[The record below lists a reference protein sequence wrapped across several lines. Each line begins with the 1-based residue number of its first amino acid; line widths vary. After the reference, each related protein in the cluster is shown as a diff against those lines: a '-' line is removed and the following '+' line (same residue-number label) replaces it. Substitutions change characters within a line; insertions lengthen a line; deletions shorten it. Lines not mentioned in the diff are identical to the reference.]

1 MKNLRNFIM
10 AFVGFI
16 AVAMCVTSCLSN
28 EDDSIDYATQ
38 KQYQQVMAGPQTGK
52 IRFYR
57 QHGTRAYAGQQTLV
71 KYDSIPANW
80 YIGADSTITI
90 NNFPVYMLDSAII
103 VNKDAT
109 SDDAVKY
116 RSLNQAIRAMKD
128 NHTDK
133 ESGFTTAEAL
143 YAIPSTGWVSESVL
157 QFMLQPKTIKR
168 TINFNGGKH
177 DVYFVFNSYNVGAF
191 SRSTRKAQASYTLS
205 AICIDQLSQQNAVP
219 STYFNRVGI
228 LLAE

>member
-38 KQYQQVMAGPQTGK
+38 KQYQQIMEGPQTGK

-57 QHGTRAYAGQQTLV
+57 QQGTRAYTTQQTLV
-71 KYDSIPANW
+71 KYDSIEHASW
-80 YIGADSTITI
+80 YIGSDSTITI

-109 SDDAVKY
+109 GDDAVKY
-116 RSLNQAIRAMKD
+116 RSLNQAIRAMKE
-128 NHTDK
+128 NH
-133 ESGFTTAEAL
+133 SQGFTKAKAL
-143 YAIPSTGWVSESVL
+143 YAIPSAGWVNESVL
-157 QFMLQPKTIKR
+157 QFMLQPLTIER
-168 TINFNGGKH
+168 TINFNGGDHK
-177 DVYFVFNSYNVGAF
+177 VYFVFNSYNVGVF
-191 SRSTRKAQASYTLS
+191 SRSTREAQASYTLS

-219 STYFNRVGI
+219 STYFNSVGI
-228 LLAE
+228 LLAK

>member
-28 EDDSIDYATQ
+28 EDDSLDYATQ
-38 KQYQQVMAGPQTGK
+38 KQYQQVMEGLQTGK

-57 QHGTRAYAGQQTLV
+57 QQGTRAYVGQQTLV

-80 YIGADSTITI
+80 YIGSDSTITI

-109 SDDAVKY
+109 GDDAVKY
-116 RSLNQAIRAMKD
+116 HSLNQAIRAMKD
-128 NHTDK
+128 NP
-133 ESGFTTAEAL
+133 SQGFTKAKAI

-157 QFMLQPKTIKR
+157 QFMLQPLTIER
-168 TINFNGGKH
+168 TINFNGGDHK
-177 DVYFVFNSYNVGAF
+177 VYFVFDIYNVGTF
-191 SRSTRKAQASYTLS
+191 SRSTREAQALYRLS
-205 AICIDQLSQQNAVP
+205 AIFIDQISPQNAVP
-219 STYFNRVGI
+219 STYFNSVSI
-228 LLAE
+228 LLAK

>member
-28 EDDSIDYATQ
+28 EDDFIDYATQ
-38 KQYQQVMAGPQTGK
+38 KQYQQIMEGPQTGK

-57 QHGTRAYAGQQTLV
+57 QQGTRAYTTQQTLV

-80 YIGADSTITI
+80 YIGSDSTITI

-109 SDDAVKY
+109 GDDAVKY

-128 NHTDK
+128 NY
-133 ESGFTTAEAL
+133 SQGFTKAKAL
-143 YAIPSTGWVSESVL
+143 YAIPSAGWVNESVL
-157 QFMLQPKTIKR
+157 QFMLQPLTIER
-168 TINFNGGKH
+168 TINFNGGDHK
-177 DVYFVFNSYNVGAF
+177 VYFVFNSYNVGAF
-191 SRSTRKAQASYTLS
+191 SRSTREAQASYTLS

-219 STYFNRVGI
+219 STYFNSVGI
-228 LLAE
+228 LLAK

>member
-16 AVAMCVTSCLSN
+16 AVAMCVTSCLNN

-38 KQYQQVMAGPQTGK
+38 KQYQQIMAGPQTGL

-57 QHGTRAYAGQQTLV
+57 QQGTRAYVGQQTLV
-71 KYDSIPANW
+71 KYDSIKNASW
-80 YIGADSTITI
+80 YIGSDSTITI

-109 SDDAVKY
+109 GDDAVKY
-116 RSLNQAIRAMKD
+116 RSLNQAIRALK
-128 NHTDK
+128 NSSLGSENVK
-133 ESGFTTAEAL
+133 AF
-143 YAIPSTGWVSESVL
+143 YAIPSTGWVSESVI
-157 QFMLQPKTIKR
+157 QFMFQPTTIER
-168 TINFNGGKH
+168 TINFNGGDHK
-177 DVYFVFNSYNVGAF
+177 VYFVFNSYNVGAF
-191 SRSTRKAQASYTLS
+191 SRSTREAQASYTLS
-205 AICIDQLSQQNAVP
+205 AICIDKLSQQNAVP

-228 LLAE
+228 LLAK

>member
-28 EDDSIDYATQ
+28 EDDSLDYATQ
-38 KQYQQVMAGPQTGK
+38 KQYQQIMAGPQTGK

-57 QHGTRAYAGQQTLV
+57 QSGTRAYAGQQTLV

-80 YIGADSTITI
+80 YIGSDSTITI

-109 SDDAVKY
+109 GDDAVKY

-128 NHTDK
+128 NH
-133 ESGFTTAEAL
+133 SQGFTTAKAL

-157 QFMLQPKTIKR
+157 QFMLQPLTIER
-168 TINFNGGKH
+168 TINFNGGDHK
-177 DVYFVFNSYNVGAF
+177 VYFVFNRYNVGAF
-191 SRSTRKAQASYTLS
+191 SRSTREAQASYTLS
-205 AICIDQLSQQNAVP
+205 AICIDKFSQQNAVP
-219 STYFNRVGI
+219 SPYFNSVGI
-228 LLAE
+228 LLAK

>member
-28 EDDSIDYATQ
+28 EDDSLDYATQ
-38 KQYQQVMAGPQTGK
+38 KQYQQIMAGPQTGL

-57 QHGTRAYAGQQTLV
+57 QQGTRAYVGQQTLV
-71 KYDSIPANW
+71 KYDSIKNASW
-80 YIGADSTITI
+80 YIGSDSTITI

-109 SDDAVKY
+109 GDDAVKY

-128 NHTDK
+128 NH
-133 ESGFTTAEAL
+133 SQGFTTAKAL

-157 QFMLQPKTIKR
+157 QFMLKPLTIER
-168 TINFNGGKH
+168 TINFNGGDHK
-177 DVYFVFNSYNVGAF
+177 VYFVFNSYNVGAF
-191 SRSTRKAQASYTLS
+191 SRSTREAQASYTLS
-205 AICIDQLSQQNAVP
+205 AICIDKFSQQNAVP
-219 STYFNRVGI
+219 SPYFNSVGI
-228 LLAE
+228 LLAK

>member
-38 KQYQQVMAGPQTGK
+38 KQYQQIMEGPQTGK

-57 QHGTRAYAGQQTLV
+57 QQGTRAYAGQQTLV
-71 KYDSIPANW
+71 KYDSIPASW
-80 YIGADSTITI
+80 YIGSDSTITI

-109 SDDAVKY
+109 GDDAVKY
-116 RSLNQAIRAMKD
+116 RSLNQAIRAMKE
-128 NHTDK
+128 NH
-133 ESGFTTAEAL
+133 SQGFTKAKAL
-143 YAIPSTGWVSESVL
+143 YAIPSAGWVNESVL
-157 QFMLQPKTIKR
+157 QFMLQPLTIER
-168 TINFNGGKH
+168 TINFNGGDHK
-177 DVYFVFNSYNVGAF
+177 VYFVFNSYNVGAF
-191 SRSTRKAQASYTLS
+191 SRSTREAQASYTLS

-219 STYFNRVGI
+219 STYFNSVGI
-228 LLAE
+228 LLAK

>member
-28 EDDSIDYATQ
+28 EDDSLDYATQ
-38 KQYQQVMAGPQTGK
+38 KQYQQVMEGPQTGK

-57 QHGTRAYAGQQTLV
+57 QQGTRAYVGQQTLV

-80 YIGADSTITI
+80 YIGSDSTITI

-109 SDDAVKY
+109 GDDAVKY
-116 RSLNQAIRAMKD
+116 RSLNKAIRALK
-128 NHTDK
+128 NSSLGSENVK
-133 ESGFTTAEAL
+133 AF
-143 YAIPSTGWVSESVL
+143 YAIPSTGWVSESVI
-157 QFMLQPKTIKR
+157 QFMFQPTTIER
-168 TINFNGGKH
+168 TINFNGGDHK
-177 DVYFVFNSYNVGAF
+177 VYFVFNSYNVGAF
-191 SRSTRKAQASYTLS
+191 SRSTREAQASYTLS
-205 AICIDQLSQQNAVP
+205 AICIDQLSPQNAVP
-219 STYFNRVGI
+219 STYFNSVGI
-228 LLAE
+228 LLAK

>member
-28 EDDSIDYATQ
+28 EDDSLDYATQ
-38 KQYQQVMAGPQTGK
+38 KQYQQIMAGPQNGK

-57 QHGTRAYAGQQTLV
+57 QQGTRAYTTQRTLV
-71 KYDSIPANW
+71 KYDSIPASW

-109 SDDAVKY
+109 GDDAVKY

-128 NHTDK
+128 NH
-133 ESGFTTAEAL
+133 SQGFTTAKAL

-157 QFMLQPKTIKR
+157 QFMLQPLTIER
-168 TINFNGGKH
+168 TINFNGGDHK
-177 DVYFVFNSYNVGAF
+177 VYFVFNSYNVGAF
-191 SRSTRKAQASYTLS
+191 SRSTSEAQASYTLS
-205 AICIDQLSQQNAVP
+205 AICIDKLSPQNAVP
-219 STYFNRVGI
+219 STYFNSVGI
-228 LLAE
+228 LLAR

>member
-28 EDDSIDYATQ
+28 EDDSLDYATQ
-38 KQYQQVMAGPQTGK
+38 KQYQQVMEGPQTGK

-57 QHGTRAYAGQQTLV
+57 QQGTRAYVGQQTLV
-71 KYDSIPANW
+71 KYDSTKFTSW
-80 YIGADSTITI
+80 YIGSDSTITI

-109 SDDAVKY
+109 GDDAVKY

-128 NHTDK
+128 NH
-133 ESGFTTAEAL
+133 SQGFTTAKAL

-157 QFMLQPKTIKR
+157 QFMLQPLTIER
-168 TINFNGGKH
+168 TINFNGGDHK
-177 DVYFVFNSYNVGAF
+177 VYFVFNSYNVGAF
-191 SRSTRKAQASYTLS
+191 SRSTREAQASYTLS
-205 AICIDQLSQQNAVP
+205 AICIDQLSPQNAVP
-219 STYFNRVGI
+219 STYFNSVGI
-228 LLAE
+228 LLAK

>member
-28 EDDSIDYATQ
+28 EDDSLDYATQ
-38 KQYQQVMAGPQTGK
+38 KQYQQIMAGPQTGK

-57 QHGTRAYAGQQTLV
+57 QQGTRAYVGQQTLV
-71 KYDSIPANW
+71 KYDSIPASW
-80 YIGADSTITI
+80 YIGSDSTITI

-109 SDDAVKY
+109 GDDAVKY

-128 NHTDK
+128 NY
-133 ESGFTTAEAL
+133 SQGFTTAKAL
-143 YAIPSTGWVSESVL
+143 YAIPSAGWVNESVL
-157 QFMLQPKTIKR
+157 QFMLQPLTIER
-168 TINFNGGKH
+168 IINFNGADHK
-177 DVYFVFNSYNVGAF
+177 VYFVFNSYNVGAF
-191 SRSTRKAQASYTLS
+191 SRSTREAQASYTLS

-219 STYFNRVGI
+219 STYFNSVGI
-228 LLAE
+228 LLAK

>member
-38 KQYQQVMAGPQTGK
+38 KQYQQIMEGPQNGK

-57 QHGTRAYAGQQTLV
+57 QQGTRAYATQQTLV
-71 KYDSIPANW
+71 KYDSIPASW
-80 YIGADSTITI
+80 YIGSDSTITI

-109 SDDAVKY
+109 GDDAVKY
-116 RSLNQAIRAMKD
+116 RSLNQAIRAMKE
-128 NHTDK
+128 NH
-133 ESGFTTAEAL
+133 SQGFTKAKAL
-143 YAIPSTGWVSESVL
+143 YAIPSAGWVNESVL
-157 QFMLQPKTIKR
+157 QFMLQPLTIER
-168 TINFNGGKH
+168 TINFNGGEHK
-177 DVYFVFNSYNVGAF
+177 VYFVFNSYNIGAF
-191 SRSTRKAQASYTLS
+191 SRSTREAQASYTLS

-219 STYFNRVGI
+219 STYFNSVGI
-228 LLAE
+228 LLAK

>member
-38 KQYQQVMAGPQTGK
+38 KQYQQIMEGPQTGK

-57 QHGTRAYAGQQTLV
+57 QQGTRAYTTQQTLV

-80 YIGADSTITI
+80 YIGSDSTITI

-109 SDDAVKY
+109 GDDAVKY

-128 NHTDK
+128 NH
-133 ESGFTTAEAL
+133 SLGFTKAKAL
-143 YAIPSTGWVSESVL
+143 YAIPSAGWVNESVL
-157 QFMLQPKTIKR
+157 QFMLQPLTIER
-168 TINFNGGKH
+168 TINFNGGDHK
-177 DVYFVFNSYNVGAF
+177 VYFVFNSYNVGAF

-219 STYFNRVGI
+219 STYFNSVGI

>member
-16 AVAMCVTSCLSN
+16 AIAMCVTSCLSN

-38 KQYQQVMAGPQTGK
+38 KQYQQIMEGPQNGK

-57 QHGTRAYAGQQTLV
+57 QQGTRAYTTQQTLV
-71 KYDSIPANW
+71 KYDSTKFTSW
-80 YIGADSTITI
+80 YIGSDSTITI
-90 NNFPVYMLDSAII
+90 NDFPVYMLDSAII

-109 SDDAVKY
+109 GDDAVKY

-128 NHTDK
+128 NH
-133 ESGFTTAEAL
+133 SQGFTKAKAL
-143 YAIPSTGWVSESVL
+143 YAIPSAGWVSESVI
-157 QFMLQPKTIKR
+157 QFMLQPLTIER
-168 TINFNGGKH
+168 TINFNGGEHK
-177 DVYFVFNSYNVGAF
+177 VYFVFNSYNVGAF
-191 SRSTRKAQASYTLS
+191 SRSTREAQASYTLS

-219 STYFNRVGI
+219 STYFNSVGI
-228 LLAE
+228 LLAK

>member
-28 EDDSIDYATQ
+28 EDDSLDYATQ
-38 KQYQQVMAGPQTGK
+38 KQYQQVMEGPQTGK

-57 QHGTRAYAGQQTLV
+57 QQGTRAYVGQQTLV

-80 YIGADSTITI
+80 YIGSDSTITI

-109 SDDAVKY
+109 GDDAVKY

-128 NHTDK
+128 NT
-133 ESGFTTAEAL
+133 SQGFTKAKAI

-157 QFMLQPKTIKR
+157 QFMLQPLTIER
-168 TINFNGGKH
+168 TINFNGGDHK
-177 DVYFVFNSYNVGAF
+177 VYFVFNSYNVGAF
-191 SRSTRKAQASYTLS
+191 SRSTREAQASYTLS
-205 AICIDQLSQQNAVP
+205 AICIDQLSPQNAVP
-219 STYFNRVGI
+219 STYFNSVGI
-228 LLAE
+228 LLAK

>member
-38 KQYQQVMAGPQTGK
+38 KQYQQIMEGPQTGK

-57 QHGTRAYAGQQTLV
+57 QQGTRAYTTQHTLV
-71 KYDSIPANW
+71 KYDSIPASW
-80 YIGADSTITI
+80 YIGSDSTITI

-109 SDDAVKY
+109 GDDAVKY

-128 NHTDK
+128 NH
-133 ESGFTTAEAL
+133 SQGFTKAKAL
-143 YAIPSTGWVSESVL
+143 YAIPSAGWVNESVL
-157 QFMLQPKTIKR
+157 QFMLQPLTIER
-168 TINFNGGKH
+168 TINFNGSDHK
-177 DVYFVFNSYNVGAF
+177 VYFVFNSYNIGAF
-191 SRSTRKAQASYTLS
+191 SRSTREAQASYTLS

-219 STYFNRVGI
+219 STYFNSVGI
-228 LLAE
+228 LLAK

>member
-28 EDDSIDYATQ
+28 EDDSLDYATQ
-38 KQYQQVMAGPQTGK
+38 KQYQQIMAGSQTGK

-57 QHGTRAYAGQQTLV
+57 QQGTRAYVGQQTLV

-80 YIGADSTITI
+80 YIGSDSTITI

-109 SDDAVKY
+109 GDDAVKY

-128 NHTDK
+128 NH
-133 ESGFTTAEAL
+133 SQGFIKAKAL

-157 QFMLQPKTIKR
+157 QFMLQPLTIER
-168 TINFNGGKH
+168 TINFNGGDHK
-177 DVYFVFNSYNVGAF
+177 VYFVFNRYNVGAF
-191 SRSTRKAQASYTLS
+191 SRSTREAQASYTLS

-219 STYFNRVGI
+219 SPYFNSVGI
-228 LLAE
+228 LLAK

>member
-16 AVAMCVTSCLSN
+16 AVAMCVTSCLNN

-38 KQYQQVMAGPQTGK
+38 KQYQQIMAGPQNGK
-52 IRFYR
+52 LRFYR
-57 QHGTRAYAGQQTLV
+57 QQGTRAYTTQRTLV
-71 KYDSIPANW
+71 KYDSTEYTSW
-80 YIGADSTITI
+80 YIGSDSTITI

-109 SDDAVKY
+109 GDDAVKY

-128 NHTDK
+128 NH
-133 ESGFTTAEAL
+133 SQGFTTAKAL

-157 QFMLQPKTIKR
+157 QFMLQPLTIER
-168 TINFNGGKH
+168 TINFNGGDHK
-177 DVYFVFNSYNVGAF
+177 VYFVFNSYNVGAF
-191 SRSTRKAQASYTLS
+191 SRSTREAQASYTLS
-205 AICIDQLSQQNAVP
+205 AICIDKLSPQNAVP
-219 STYFNRVGI
+219 STYFNSVGI
-228 LLAE
+228 LLAR

>member
-38 KQYQQVMAGPQTGK
+38 KQYQQIMEGQQTGL

-57 QHGTRAYAGQQTLV
+57 QQGTRAYAGQQTLV
-71 KYDSIPANW
+71 KYDSIPASW
-80 YIGADSTITI
+80 YIGSDSTITI

-109 SDDAVKY
+109 GDDAAKY

-128 NHTDK
+128 NH
-133 ESGFTTAEAL
+133 SQGFTKAKAL
-143 YAIPSTGWVSESVL
+143 YAIPSAGWVNESVL
-157 QFMLQPKTIKR
+157 QFMLQPLTIER
-168 TINFNGGKH
+168 TINFNGGDHK
-177 DVYFVFNSYNVGAF
+177 VYFVFNSYNVGAF
-191 SRSTRKAQASYTLS
+191 SRSTREAQASYTLS

-219 STYFNRVGI
+219 STYFNSVGI
-228 LLAE
+228 LLAK

>member
-38 KQYQQVMAGPQTGK
+38 KQYQQVMEGPQTGK

-57 QHGTRAYAGQQTLV
+57 QSGTRAYAGQQTLV

-80 YIGADSTITI
+80 YIGSDSTITI

-109 SDDAVKY
+109 GDDAVKY

-128 NHTDK
+128 NH
-133 ESGFTTAEAL
+133 SQGFIKAKAL

-157 QFMLQPKTIKR
+157 QFMLQPLTIER
-168 TINFNGGKH
+168 TINFNGGDHK
-177 DVYFVFNSYNVGAF
+177 VYFVFNRYNVGAF
-191 SRSTRKAQASYTLS
+191 SRSTREAQASYTLS
-205 AICIDQLSQQNAVP
+205 AICIDKLSQQNAVP
-219 STYFNRVGI
+219 STYFNSVGI
-228 LLAE
+228 LLAK

>member
-38 KQYQQVMAGPQTGK
+38 KQYQQIMEGPQTGK
-52 IRFYR
+52 ISFYR
-57 QHGTRAYAGQQTLV
+57 QQGTRAYTTQQTLV
-71 KYDSIPANW
+71 KYGSIPANW
-80 YIGADSTITI
+80 YIGSDSTITI

-109 SDDAVKY
+109 GDDAVKY

-128 NHTDK
+128 NPSQGYTNAK
-133 ESGFTTAEAL
+133 IM
-143 YAIPSTGWVSESVL
+143 YAIPSAGWVNESVL
-157 QFMLQPKTIKR
+157 QFMLQPLTIER
-168 TINFNGGKH
+168 TINFNGGDHK
-177 DVYFVFNSYNVGAF
+177 VYFVFNRYNVGAF

-219 STYFNRVGI
+219 STYFNSVGI

>member
-28 EDDSIDYATQ
+28 EDDSLDHATQ
-38 KQYQQVMAGPQTGK
+38 KQYQQIMAGPQTGK

-57 QHGTRAYAGQQTLV
+57 QQGTRAYVGQQTLV

-80 YIGADSTITI
+80 YIGSDSTITI

-103 VNKDAT
+103 VKKDAT
-109 SDDAVKY
+109 GDDAVKY

-128 NHTDK
+128 NP
-133 ESGFTTAEAL
+133 SQGFIKAKAL

-157 QFMLQPKTIKR
+157 QFMLQPLTIKR
-168 TINFNGGKH
+168 TIHFNGGDH
-177 DVYFVFNSYNVGAF
+177 DVYFVFNRYNVGAF
-191 SRSTRKAQASYTLS
+191 SRSTREAQASYTLS
-205 AICIDQLSQQNAVP
+205 AICIDKLSQQNAVP
-219 STYFNRVGI
+219 STYFNSVGI
-228 LLAE
+228 LLAK

>member
-28 EDDSIDYATQ
+28 EDDSLDYATQ
-38 KQYQQVMAGPQTGK
+38 KQYQQVMEGPQTGK

-57 QHGTRAYAGQQTLV
+57 QQGTRAYVGQQTLV

-80 YIGADSTITI
+80 YIGSDSTITI

-109 SDDAVKY
+109 GDDAVKY
-116 RSLNQAIRAMKD
+116 RSLNRAIRAMKD
-128 NHTDK
+128 NP
-133 ESGFTTAEAL
+133 SQGFTKAKAI

-157 QFMLQPKTIKR
+157 QFMLQPLTIER
-168 TINFNGGKH
+168 TINFNGGDHK
-177 DVYFVFNSYNVGAF
+177 VYFVFNSYNVGAF
-191 SRSTRKAQASYTLS
+191 SRSTREAQASYTLS
-205 AICIDQLSQQNAVP
+205 AICIDQLSPQNAVP
-219 STYFNRVGI
+219 STYFNSVGI
-228 LLAE
+228 LLAK

>member
-38 KQYQQVMAGPQTGK
+38 KQYQQIMAGPQTGK

-57 QHGTRAYAGQQTLV
+57 QSGTRAYVGQQTLV

-80 YIGADSTITI
+80 YIGSDSTITI

-109 SDDAVKY
+109 GDDAVKY

-128 NHTDK
+128 NP
-133 ESGFTTAEAL
+133 SLGFTKAKAL
-143 YAIPSTGWVSESVL
+143 YAIPSTGWVNESVL
-157 QFMLQPKTIKR
+157 QFMLQPLTIER
-168 TINFNGGKH
+168 TINFNGGDHK
-177 DVYFVFNSYNVGAF
+177 VYFVFNSYNVGAF
-191 SRSTRKAQASYTLS
+191 SRSTREAQASYTLS
-205 AICIDQLSQQNAVP
+205 AICIDKLSPQNAVP

-228 LLAE
+228 LLAK

>member
-28 EDDSIDYATQ
+28 EDDSLDHATQ
-38 KQYQQVMAGPQTGK
+38 KQYQQIMAGPQTGK

-57 QHGTRAYAGQQTLV
+57 QSGTRAYAGQQTLV

-80 YIGADSTITI
+80 YIGSDSTITI

-109 SDDAVKY
+109 GDDAVKY

-128 NHTDK
+128 NH
-133 ESGFTTAEAL
+133 SQGFIKAKAL

-157 QFMLQPKTIKR
+157 QFMLQPLTIER
-168 TINFNGGKH
+168 TINFNGGDHK
-177 DVYFVFNSYNVGAF
+177 VYFVFNRYNVGAF
-191 SRSTRKAQASYTLS
+191 SRSTREAQASYTLS
-205 AICIDQLSQQNAVP
+205 AICIDKPSQQNAVP
-219 STYFNRVGI
+219 SPYFNSVGI
-228 LLAE
+228 LLAK

>member
-28 EDDSIDYATQ
+28 EDDSLDYATQ
-38 KQYQQVMAGPQTGK
+38 KQYQQIMAGPQTGK

-57 QHGTRAYAGQQTLV
+57 QQGTRAYVGQQTLV
-71 KYDSIPANW
+71 KYDSIPASW
-80 YIGADSTITI
+80 YIGSDSAITI

-109 SDDAVKY
+109 GDDAVKY

-128 NHTDK
+128 NH
-133 ESGFTTAEAL
+133 SQGFTTAEAI
-143 YAIPSTGWVSESVL
+143 YAIPSTGWVSESVI
-157 QFMLQPKTIKR
+157 QFMLQPLTIKR
-168 TINFNGGKH
+168 TINFNGGDH

-191 SRSTRKAQASYTLS
+191 SRSTREAQASYTLS
-205 AICIDQLSQQNAVP
+205 AICIDKLSPQNAVP
-219 STYFNRVGI
+219 STYFNSVGI
-228 LLAE
+228 LLAR

>member
-28 EDDSIDYATQ
+28 EDDSLDYATQ
-38 KQYQQVMAGPQTGK
+38 KQYQQVMEGPQTGK

-57 QHGTRAYAGQQTLV
+57 QQGTRAYVGQQTLV

-80 YIGADSTITI
+80 YIGSDSTITI

-109 SDDAVKY
+109 GDDAVKY
-116 RSLNQAIRAMKD
+116 CSLNQAIRAMKD
-128 NHTDK
+128 NP
-133 ESGFTTAEAL
+133 SQGFTKAKAI

-157 QFMLQPKTIKR
+157 HFILQPLTIER
-168 TINFNGGKH
+168 TINFNGGDHK
-177 DVYFVFNSYNVGAF
+177 VYFVFDIYNVGTF
-191 SRSTRKAQASYTLS
+191 SRSTREAQALYRLS
-205 AICIDQLSQQNAVP
+205 AIFIDQISPQNAVP
-219 STYFNRVGI
+219 STYFNSVSI
-228 LLAE
+228 LLAK

>member
-28 EDDSIDYATQ
+28 EDDSLDYATQ
-38 KQYQQVMAGPQTGK
+38 KQYQQIMAGPQTGK

-57 QHGTRAYAGQQTLV
+57 QQGTRAYVGQQTLV
-71 KYDSIPANW
+71 KYDSTKFTSW
-80 YIGADSTITI
+80 YIGSDSTITI
-90 NNFPVYMLDSAII
+90 NDFPVYMLDSAII

-109 SDDAVKY
+109 GDDAVKY

-128 NHTDK
+128 NH
-133 ESGFTTAEAL
+133 SQGFTTAKAL

-157 QFMLQPKTIKR
+157 QFMLKPLTIER
-168 TINFNGGKH
+168 TINFNGGDHK
-177 DVYFVFNSYNVGAF
+177 VYFVFNSYNVGAF
-191 SRSTRKAQASYTLS
+191 SRSTREAQASYTLS
-205 AICIDQLSQQNAVP
+205 AIC
-219 STYFNRVGI
+219 RCR
-228 LLAE
+228 

>member
-16 AVAMCVTSCLSN
+16 AIAMCVTSCLSN

-38 KQYQQVMAGPQTGK
+38 KQYQQIMEGPQTGK

-57 QHGTRAYAGQQTLV
+57 QQGTRAYTTQQTLV
-71 KYDSIPANW
+71 KYDSIPASW
-80 YIGADSTITI
+80 YIGSDSTITI

-109 SDDAVKY
+109 GDDAVKY

-128 NHTDK
+128 NH
-133 ESGFTTAEAL
+133 SQGFTKAKAL
-143 YAIPSTGWVSESVL
+143 YAIPSAGWVNESVL
-157 QFMLQPKTIKR
+157 QFMLQPLTIER
-168 TINFNGGKH
+168 TINFNGGDHK
-177 DVYFVFNSYNVGAF
+177 VYFVFNSYNVGAF
-191 SRSTRKAQASYTLS
+191 SRSTREAQASYTLS

-219 STYFNRVGI
+219 SPYFNRVGI
-228 LLAE
+228 LLAK

>member
-38 KQYQQVMAGPQTGK
+38 KQYQQVMEGPQTGK

-57 QHGTRAYAGQQTLV
+57 QSGTRAYAGQQTLV

-80 YIGADSTITI
+80 YIGSDSTITI

-109 SDDAVKY
+109 GDDAVKY

-128 NHTDK
+128 NH
-133 ESGFTTAEAL
+133 SQGFTKAKAL
-143 YAIPSTGWVSESVL
+143 YAIPSTGWVSESVI
-157 QFMLQPKTIKR
+157 QFMFQPTTIER
-168 TINFNGGKH
+168 TINFNGGDHK
-177 DVYFVFNSYNVGAF
+177 VYFVFNRYNVGAF
-191 SRSTRKAQASYTLS
+191 SRSTREAQASYTLS
-205 AICIDQLSQQNAVP
+205 AICIDKFSQQNAVP
-219 STYFNRVGI
+219 SPYFNSVGI
-228 LLAE
+228 LLAK

>member
-57 QHGTRAYAGQQTLV
+57 QQGTRAYVGQQTLV
-71 KYDSIPANW
+71 KYDSIPASW
-80 YIGADSTITI
+80 YIGSDSTITI

-128 NHTDK
+128 NY
-133 ESGFTTAEAL
+133 SQGFTTAKAL
-143 YAIPSTGWVSESVL
+143 YAIPSAGWVNESVL
-157 QFMLQPKTIKR
+157 QFMLQPLTIER
-168 TINFNGGKH
+168 IINFNGADHK
-177 DVYFVFNSYNVGAF
+177 VYFVFNSYNVGAF
-191 SRSTRKAQASYTLS
+191 SRSTREAQASYTLS

-219 STYFNRVGI
+219 STYFNSVGI
-228 LLAE
+228 LLAK

>member
-28 EDDSIDYATQ
+28 EDDSLDYATQ
-38 KQYQQVMAGPQTGK
+38 KQYQQVMEGPQTGK

-57 QHGTRAYAGQQTLV
+57 QQGTRAYVGQQTLV
-71 KYDSIPANW
+71 KYDSIHTNW
-80 YIGADSTITI
+80 YIGSDSTITI

-109 SDDAVKY
+109 GDDAVKY
-116 RSLNQAIRAMKD
+116 RSLNKAIRAMKD
-128 NHTDK
+128 NP
-133 ESGFTTAEAL
+133 SQGFTKAKAI

-157 QFMLQPKTIKR
+157 QFMLQPLTIER
-168 TINFNGGKH
+168 TINFNGGDHK
-177 DVYFVFNSYNVGAF
+177 VYFVFNSYNVGAF
-191 SRSTRKAQASYTLS
+191 SRSTREAQASYTLS
-205 AICIDQLSQQNAVP
+205 AICIDQLSPQNAVP
-219 STYFNRVGI
+219 STYFNSVGI
-228 LLAE
+228 LLAK

>member
-28 EDDSIDYATQ
+28 EDDSLDYATQ
-38 KQYQQVMAGPQTGK
+38 KQYQQIMAGPQTGK

-57 QHGTRAYAGQQTLV
+57 QQGTRAYVGQQTLV
-71 KYDSIPANW
+71 KYDSIKNASW
-80 YIGADSTITI
+80 YIGSDSTITI

-109 SDDAVKY
+109 GDDAVKY

-128 NHTDK
+128 NH
-133 ESGFTTAEAL
+133 SQGFTTAKAL

-157 QFMLQPKTIKR
+157 QFMLKPLTIER
-168 TINFNGGKH
+168 TINFNGGDHK
-177 DVYFVFNSYNVGAF
+177 VYFVFNSYNVGAF
-191 SRSTRKAQASYTLS
+191 SRSTREAQASYTLS
-205 AICIDQLSQQNAVP
+205 AICIDKLSQQNTVP
-219 STYFNRVGI
+219 STYFNSVGI
-228 LLAE
+228 LLAK

>member
-28 EDDSIDYATQ
+28 EDDSLDYATQ
-38 KQYQQVMAGPQTGK
+38 KQYQQIMAGPQTGK

-57 QHGTRAYAGQQTLV
+57 QQGTRAYVGQQTLV
-71 KYDSIPANW
+71 KYDSTKFTSW
-80 YIGADSTITI
+80 YIGSDSTITI
-90 NNFPVYMLDSAII
+90 NDFPVYMLDSAII

-109 SDDAVKY
+109 GDDAVKY

-128 NHTDK
+128 NH
-133 ESGFTTAEAL
+133 SQGFTTAKAL

-157 QFMLQPKTIKR
+157 QFMLQPLTIER
-168 TINFNGGKH
+168 TINFNGGDHK
-177 DVYFVFNSYNVGAF
+177 VYFVFNSYNVGAF
-191 SRSTRKAQASYTLS
+191 SRSTREAQASYTLS
-205 AICIDQLSQQNAVP
+205 AICIDKLSPQNAVP
-219 STYFNRVGI
+219 STYFNSVGI
-228 LLAE
+228 LLAR